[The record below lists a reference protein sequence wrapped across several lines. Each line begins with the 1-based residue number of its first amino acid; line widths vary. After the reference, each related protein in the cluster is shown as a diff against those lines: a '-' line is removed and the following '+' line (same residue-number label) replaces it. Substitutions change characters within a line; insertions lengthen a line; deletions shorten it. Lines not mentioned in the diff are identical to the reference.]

1 VIAKAPAN
9 EAVQLGLAEF
19 LAGTGA
25 PAKEVV
31 ASLQR
36 AVSALPTSVNVRLAL
51 ISYLGRTKDP
61 KGALAAALAART
73 AIPNDLRILDAVGIA
88 QLSAGETSQSIA
100 TFNTLVTALPESP
113 RPLLHLARAQVV
125 AKDYDGA
132 IGSLRRA
139 MALRPDQVG
148 LQGDIAA
155 VHLAAGNPD
164 EALKQARSL
173 QAARPKEAVGF
184 ALEGELYAHQK
195 KYSEAANAYAEA
207 LKRQATAPIALRLLV
222 LLEAAGRT
230 ADGAKVASSW
240 LRDHPKEVSVRL
252 HLAGADLRKKDL
264 SAASKAYREVLAID
278 PNNLLALNNLAWIL
292 GEMKDP
298 GALGLAEK
306 AYALEPRNAAIADTL
321 GWLLVERGDA
331 KRGVEILAKAAA
343 AAPDALEIRM
353 HYAKALLKSGDK
365 PGARAELEA
374 VAGASGESRFKTEAA
389 ELLKQL

>member
-1 VIAKAPAN
+1 
-9 EAVQLGLAEF
+9 
-19 LAGTGA
+19 
-25 PAKEVV
+25 
-31 ASLQR
+31 
-36 AVSALPTSVNVRLAL
+36 
-51 ISYLGRTKDP
+51 
-61 KGALAAALAART
+61 
-73 AIPNDLRILDAVGIA
+73 
-88 QLSAGETSQSIA
+88 
-100 TFNTLVTALPESP
+100 
-113 RPLLHLARAQVV
+113 
-125 AKDYDGA
+125 
-132 IGSLRRA
+132 

-173 QAARPKEAVGF
+173 QAARPKEPLGF